1 MQGYSN
7 YCRIVIY
14 QKKKLLPYCYAI
26 IYTVH
31 YAWYNIIN
39 ACKSSLSRP
48 SQKLPTKEWTVGDF
62 FFPKLMLSSPCAASK
77 TNDRKLLANFSI
89 SHVHVVGRCL
99 SPAFVVENIQPSG
112 TFVLKKDMRCK
123 FHTQQSSPDNEAQEI
138 SDDQLQRRFRYLRNY
153 LQNPNV
159 IEIDKYESGE
169 EEDVVEIEE
178 YESGEEEDV
187 EIEESDQVK
196 RKMKQRKNIF
206 SECVICF
213 ISYIQSVPP
222 NISPYPTKKKF
233 WNYCSVCFG
242 VKYFLV

>member
-1 MQGYSN
+1 
-7 YCRIVIY
+7 
-14 QKKKLLPYCYAI
+14 
-26 IYTVH
+26 
-31 YAWYNIIN
+31 
-39 ACKSSLSRP
+39 
-48 SQKLPTKEWTVGDF
+48 
-62 FFPKLMLSSPCAASK
+62 MLSSPCAASK
-77 TNDRKLLANFSI
+77 TNDRKLLANFNI
-89 SHVHVVGRCL
+89 SRVQVVGRCL

-138 SDDQLQRRFRYLRNY
+138 SHDQLQRRFRYLRNY